1 MKYILKYS
9 VIIITIFVFTSCF
22 RNPDV
27 VYEGATLVEFN
38 ASIIASAPSAA
49 ATTDV
54 GNGAGEVSSRIN
66 LVGKQ
71 LTSNEI
77 IRFRVDPLRSTAVE
91 GRHFSF
97 PKGNGQVNGDG
108 QGVFTLPANRSFC
121 DLSFIALQAP
131 PIVTGQS
138 VILVIELLGNENVK
152 PNENFKYHTFRI
164 LQ

>member
-1 MKYILKYS
+1 MKYFIKYS
-9 VIIITIFVFTSCF
+9 LILITLFTFTSCF

-27 VYEGATLVEFN
+27 VYEGAAVVEFN
-38 ASIIASAPSAA
+38 LSIIASAPSAV
-49 ATTDV
+49 ATTNV
-54 GNGAGEVSSRIN
+54 ANGAGEIASRIN

-71 LTSNEI
+71 RSSDEI

-91 GRHFSF
+91 GKHFSF
-97 PKGNGQVNGDG
+97 PKGNGQANGDG

-121 DLSFIALQAP
+121 DLSFTSLL
-131 PIVTGQS
+131 VTPNSPGQS
-138 VILVIELLGNENVK
+138 VILVIELLGNENIK